1 MRVINLFAGPGAGK
15 STTAAGLFH
24 SMKLDKFN
32 VELVTEYA
40 KDLTWDERWGTLDDQ
55 LYVFAKQNNRLYRLR
70 NKVDYVVTDSPL
82 LVGLM
87 YKKPDFLPQHFDN
100 LVMEAWNTYDNYN
113 FFLDRRK
120 EYIQIGRT
128 QTLDEA
134 QAVDARVKN
143 YLDSHGIV
151 YETVPGDT
159 TAVNII
165 RKWIDDHNK

>member
-55 LYVFAKQNNRLYRLR
+55 LYVFAKQHNRLYRLR
-70 NKVDYVVTDSPL
+70 DKVDYVVTDSPL

-87 YKKPDFLPQHFDN
+87 YKKPNYLPLHFDK
-100 LVMEAWNTYDNYN
+100 LVMEAWNTYENYN
-113 FFLDRRK
+113 FFLHRRK
-120 EYIQIGRT
+120 EYVQVGRT
-128 QTLDEA
+128 QTLEQA
-134 QAVDARVKN
+134 QEVDTRVKN
-143 YLDSHGIV
+143 YLDMHGIA
-151 YETVPGDT
+151 YETVPGDV
-159 TAVNII
+159 TAVNTI
-165 RKWIDDHNK
+165 RTWIDVYNK